1 MARKARKDMKILDM
15 PCTKGFMQLAQD
27 GVDKGWHEMNGGNLS
42 YRLTK
47 DEAANVKKVMK
58 KASGTWQDICE
69 SVPKLAGEFFMVT
82 RTTGYMRNVM
92 RNPEN
97 AFGIVEI
104 DSTGTKYRIWWGL
117 SNGGRPTSEFPSH
130 LKNHEVKLETTG
142 GEHRVIYHAH
152 PVNLIALTF
161 VLPPT
166 DKAFTRALWEIMT
179 ECPVIFPE
187 GVGVVPWMVPGKGP
201 IAAATSKLMRDYNIV
216 VWVHH
221 GLFVSGRD
229 FDRCFG
235 LMDTVEKAA
244 EIRIRAQS
252 TGAMKKSAIQVRQL
266 RQIAKDFGFTL
277 NEKFL

>member
-1 MARKARKDMKILDM
+1 MKILDM

-47 DEAANVKKVMK
+47 DEAANVKKVLK
-58 KASGTWQDICE
+58 KASGDWTDICE

-104 DSTGTKYRIWWGL
+104 DKTGTKYRTWWGL

-179 ECPVIFPE
+179 E
-187 GVGVVPWMVPGKGP
+187 
-201 IAAATSKLMRDYNIV
+201 
-216 VWVHH
+216 
-221 GLFVSGRD
+221 
-229 FDRCFG
+229 
-235 LMDTVEKAA
+235 
-244 EIRIRAQS
+244 
-252 TGAMKKSAIQVRQL
+252 
-266 RQIAKDFGFTL
+266 
-277 NEKFL
+277 

>member
-1 MARKARKDMKILDM
+1 M
-15 PCTKGFMQLAQD
+15 
-27 GVDKGWHEMNGGNLS
+27 
-42 YRLTK
+42 
-47 DEAANVKKVMK
+47 
-58 KASGTWQDICE
+58 
-69 SVPKLAGEFFMVT
+69 
-82 RTTGYMRNVM
+82 
-92 RNPEN
+92 
-97 AFGIVEI
+97 
-104 DSTGTKYRIWWGL
+104 
-117 SNGGRPTSEFPSH
+117 
-130 LKNHEVKLETTG
+130 KLETTG

-201 IAAATSKLMRDYNIV
+201 IATATSKLMRDYNIV

>member
-1 MARKARKDMKILDM
+1 
-15 PCTKGFMQLAQD
+15 
-27 GVDKGWHEMNGGNLS
+27 
-42 YRLTK
+42 
-47 DEAANVKKVMK
+47 
-58 KASGTWQDICE
+58 
-69 SVPKLAGEFFMVT
+69 
-82 RTTGYMRNVM
+82 
-92 RNPEN
+92 
-97 AFGIVEI
+97 VEI